1 MIELTTCATRRFRC
15 SNPGRGISRL
25 RRQMSYTA
33 SLSTR
38 KVQSEF
44 SMVLCVDKTALYGS
58 TTAVETSGAGY
69 TANSS
74 LDFLP

>member
-1 MIELTTCATRRFRC
+1 
-15 SNPGRGISRL
+15 
-25 RRQMSYTA
+25 MSYTA

-44 SMVLCVDKTALYGS
+44 SMVLCVDSTALYGS
-58 TTAVETSGAGY
+58 TTAVDTRGAGY

-74 LDFLP
+74 LLFLP